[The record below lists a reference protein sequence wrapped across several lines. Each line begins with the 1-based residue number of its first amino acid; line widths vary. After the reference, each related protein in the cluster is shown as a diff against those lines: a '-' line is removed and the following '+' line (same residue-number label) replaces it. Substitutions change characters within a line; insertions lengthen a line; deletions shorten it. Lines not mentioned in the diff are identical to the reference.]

1 MSLWLLRV
9 GVSVIARA
17 DILPVDGMLGELR
30 EVAGEEAA
38 AWIEAIDLKSVD
50 ACNAGLSAK
59 ADKQVKVFGQAY
71 ADLVEFIS
79 KEEKIAVAASQSN
92 AGGAAASAAPVST
105 VAGRSFENDTVLV
118 ARQKE
123 NEEPEW
129 AWVRRVNQGKW
140 KQFESAASAAQ
151 RTGSVP

>member
-1 MSLWLLRV
+1 M
-9 GVSVIARA
+9 GVSVVARA

-38 AWIEAIDLKSVD
+38 AWIEVIDLKSVD
-50 ACNAGLSAK
+50 ARNAGLSAK
-59 ADKQVKVFGQAY
+59 VDKQVEVYGQAY

-79 KEEKIAVAASQSN
+79 KEEEKIAVAASQCN

-105 VAGRSFENDTVLV
+105 VAGRSFENDMVFV
-118 ARQKE
+118 ARQKDDD
-123 NEEPEW
+123 EPEW
-129 AWVRRVNQGKW
+129 AWVRRVNQEKW
-140 KQFESAASAAQ
+140 KKFESAASAAQ

>member
-1 MSLWLLRV
+1 MTDRQRHQEKSL
-9 GVSVIARA
+9 
-17 DILPVDGMLGELR
+17 PY
-30 EVAGEEAA
+30 
-38 AWIEAIDLKSVD
+38 
-50 ACNAGLSAK
+50 AGLSAK

-79 KEEKIAVAASQSN
+79 KEEKIASQSN

-105 VAGRSFENDTVLV
+105 VAGRSFENDMVLV
-118 ARQKE
+118 ARQKD

-129 AWVRRVNQGKW
+129 AWVRRVNQEKW
-140 KQFESAASAAQ
+140 KKFESAASAAQ